1 MSRTLVK
8 GFALLL
14 LLVALGVGWHWLE
27 QSDWMSTQ
35 RLNAAIAYLGQWQ
48 REPWMFAAVILLY
61 NALLLLMFPLT
72 VLVVATAVLFG
83 TTWGFGYALLGTLS
97 FSVLSYWVGHWLGR
111 EALMRYGGRH
121 LRGLSG
127 YLSKRGVRTMI
138 VFNLLPIAP
147 FIVTNML
154 AGAFHLRFR
163 DYMLG
168 STLGI
173 IPWLVSIIFLGSQ
186 LGALFNAGDHQE
198 MVLALAGVA
207 VALVLLWGLKR
218 YASSR
223 NARKP

>member
-72 VLVVATAVLFG
+72 VLVVATAMLFG

-111 EALMRYGGRH
+111 EALIRYGGRH

-138 VFNLLPIAP
+138 LFNLLPIAP
-147 FIVTNML
+147 FIMTNML

-173 IPWLVSIIFLGSQ
+173 IPWLVSVIFLGSQ

-218 YASSR
+218 YASTRS
-223 NARKP
+223 ARKP

>member
-35 RLNAAIAYLGQWQ
+35 RLNTAIAYLGQWQ

-168 STLGI
+168 SIIGI
-173 IPWLVSIIFLGSQ
+173 VPWLVSVIFLGSQ
-186 LGALFNAGDHQE
+186 LGALFTAGDHQE
-198 MVLALAGVA
+198 MIWALAGVA

-218 YASSR
+218 YASTR
-223 NARKP
+223 GARKP